1 MKRLLLYCV
10 TILVV
15 MTLTG
20 CAYMM
25 RDMMRAKSLAEPKID
40 SIHKLFN
47 EEKYSEIYYESDPGF
62 QKVTTEQQLEKLLS
76 SIHRK
81 LGSVKSTSNENWNVS
96 TFNLTTRIVMI
107 QNTIFEQG
115 TGTEKFTFVITD
127 SDALLL
133 GYNIN
138 SNDLIEK

>member
-1 MKRLLLYCV
+1 MVRLRDRVQTRRLPHIKIASLCV
-10 TILVV
+10 S
-15 MTLTG
+15 
-20 CAYMM
+20 CAW
-25 RDMMRAKSLAEPKID
+25 K
-40 SIHKLFN
+40 
-47 EEKYSEIYYESDPGF
+47 
-62 QKVTTEQQLEKLLS
+62 QQLEKLLS

-115 TGTEKFTFVITD
+115 TATEKFTFVITD
-127 SDALLL
+127 TDALLL